1 MIYQKYIKRILDIT
15 LSGAAIIVLAPVM
28 GVTTILVKK
37 KLGRPVIFKQKRP
50 GLNGKI
56 FDMYKFRTMTEK
68 KDSSGDLLS
77 DEIRLTDF
85 GKKLR
90 NTSLDELP
98 ELYCI
103 LKGDM
108 SIVGP
113 RPQLVRDMVFM
124 NDEQLKRHSV
134 RPGLTGWA
142 QVNGRNAISWERKLE
157 YDLEY
162 IKNVTFRQDLKIIF
176 MTVIKA
182 FIKKE
187 GITEKNVGT
196 ATDYGDYLLKTG
208 MVSQKKYNQL
218 QRKARV
224 ILVSEN

>member
-1 MIYQKYIKRILDIT
+1 M
-15 LSGAAIIVLAPVM
+15 
-28 GVTTILVKK
+28 
-37 KLGRPVIFKQKRP
+37 
-50 GLNGKI
+50 
-56 FDMYKFRTMTEK
+56 
-68 KDSSGDLLS
+68 
-77 DEIRLTDF
+77 
-85 GKKLR
+85 
-90 NTSLDELP
+90 P